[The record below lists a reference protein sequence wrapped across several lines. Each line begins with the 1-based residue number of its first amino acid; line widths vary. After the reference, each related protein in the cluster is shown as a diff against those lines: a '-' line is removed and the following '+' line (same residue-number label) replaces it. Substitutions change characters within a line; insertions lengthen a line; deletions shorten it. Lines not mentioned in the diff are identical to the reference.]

1 MPEHVPPRVH
11 PSAPSAALSGALW
24 MIVSA
29 VLFAVLNLL
38 IRVGAEHLHPFQ
50 IAFFRCAFSLAFL
63 TPWLVRTGFGGMR
76 TGRLRLYL
84 TRCLTGLCAMLTWFL
99 GLSLMPL
106 GTAVTL
112 GFTTPLFA
120 TVGAALFLGEVVR
133 RRRWT
138 ATAIGFLGVVIVIR
152 PTPETLSL
160 AALLVLFSAV
170 LNAATALQV
179 KSLARTEPTTA
190 MVTYMALFLTP
201 MSLVPA
207 LFVWQW
213 PSWPVLGLMVVLG
226 GIATLGQLAVTRAFH
241 AADASALMPLDYV
254 KLPIS
259 ALLGWFAFGE
269 VLDAWTWV
277 GAAVIAGSTLY
288 IAHREATLARRG
300 R

>member
-1 MPEHVPPRVH
+1 
-11 PSAPSAALSGALW
+11 
-24 MIVSA
+24 MIVSSL
-29 VLFAVLNLL
+29 LFAVLNLL
-38 IRVGAEHLHPFQ
+38 IRLGTEHLHPFQ
-50 IAFFRCAFSLAFL
+50 VVFFRCAFSLAFML
-63 TPWLVRTGFGGMR
+63 PWLARAGFGGMR
-76 TGRLRLYL
+76 TSRWRLYF
-84 TRCLTGLCAMLTWFL
+84 TRCLTGMCAMLTWFL

-112 GFTTPLFA
+112 SFTTPLFT

-160 AALLVLFSAV
+160 AALLVLLAAL
-170 LNAATALQV
+170 LNAASALQV
-179 KSLARTEPTTA
+179 KSLARTESTSA
-190 MVTYMALFLTP
+190 MVTYMVLLMTP

-213 PSWPVLGLMVVLG
+213 PSWSMLGLMVLLG
-226 GIATLGQLAVTRAFH
+226 GVATLGQLALTRAFH
-241 AADASALMPLDYV
+241 FADASALMPLDYV
-254 KLPIS
+254 KLPVS
-259 ALLGWFAFGE
+259 ALLGWLAFGE
-269 VLDAWTWV
+269 VLDPWTWI

-288 IAHREATLARRG
+288 IAHREAVVARRG